1 MVPKAYMWKDG
12 KWEYAGEVVTQQ
24 PATPK
29 RHYYG
34 DRFFPEGEYDYVFDV
49 DVAEGAPKAVL
60 PYNEGD
66 NPLVVAEKF
75 LTREGMGLA
84 FKEQITDFIRKNTRG
99 GGKATGQP
107 SQSAPQ
113 KPAAPP
119 LPKSCF
125 PLRNTVFYEQMN
137 IDGLVHKITEFNHTL
152 HESGDL
158 ACLTENE
165 LKYITN
171 LANKLRDP
179 KIYAYIKEF
188 SSFEIEVAK
197 KLCRWPASNFVPVMD
212 LWRCLVLHH
221 ASQVFFAGVD
231 SGMPLVASLVGKLK
245 NGAPVLWTL
254 FPKLLSNL
262 FIHTSNS
269 IALVRSK
276 DIIAEGFNCLNR
288 NEVKHVGFYAN
299 YLMNCSSCIDQI
311 PSVTDEF
318 VTDLIH
324 QAGDLA
330 MNGALDGESTLK
342 LAIAIGNFAAL
353 RPSVASD
360 AHTYMEVFVD
370 KMKDLADENSK
381 NIVSSF
387 RAMSGSN

>member
-1 MVPKAYMWKDG
+1 M
-12 KWEYAGEVVTQQ
+12 
-24 PATPK
+24 
-29 RHYYG
+29 
-34 DRFFPEGEYDYVFDV
+34 
-49 DVAEGAPKAVL
+49 AEGAPKAQL

-66 NPLVVAEKF
+66 NPLIVAEKF
-75 LTREGMGLA
+75 LTREGMGLG

-99 GGKATGQP
+99 GGKPLSQP
-107 SQSAPQ
+107 SQPAPQ
-113 KPAAPP
+113 KPAAPAKP
-119 LPKSCF
+119 ATCF
-125 PLRNTVFYEQMN
+125 PIRTTVFYEQMN
-137 IDGLVHKITEFNHTL
+137 IDGLINKITEFNHSL
-152 HESGDL
+152 HETGDL

-165 LKYITN
+165 LKYATN

-197 KLCRWPASNFVPVMD
+197 KLCRWPAANFVPVMD

-245 NGAPVLWTL
+245 NGPAVLWTL

-288 NEVKHVGFYAN
+288 NDSKHVGFFAN
-299 YLMNCSSCIDQI
+299 YLMNCSACIDQI
-311 PSVTDEF
+311 PSVTNEF
-318 VTDLIH
+318 VTDCVH

-330 MNGALDGESTLK
+330 MNASLDAESTLK
-342 LAIAIGNFAAL
+342 LAIAIGNFAVL
-353 RPSVASD
+353 RPSVAGD
-360 AHTYMEVFVD
+360 ASQYMEVFID
-370 KMKDLADENSK
+370 KLKDLADETSK

-387 RAMSGSN
+387 RAMSAN